1 MRILLLAM
9 AMILLCTCQQRSE
22 EEYDLII
29 AGGAVLDGENHPAVN
44 TDIGIRHGRI
54 AKIGPMGSA
63 SAKERIDARGLTV
76 APGFIDGHSHSDYSM
91 LREPKG
97 ESMIRQG
104 VTTQILGEG
113 PSAGPVT
120 PEKRGQ
126 EIEGV
131 KVDWSTLGGYFA
143 RLEKQGIA
151 TNIGS
156 YVGQGQVWNYVLGD
170 TFRTATKQDLES
182 MKGLIAQ
189 AMDEGALGLSSM
201 LMLPPANLA
210 HVPELAEL
218 ASAVAPGHGIYSSH
232 IRDEGEGVF
241 QAVHEAIEVGRRA
254 KVPVDI
260 IHLKIA
266 HKNLWGRMNEVIA
279 VINQARSEGL
289 TVTANVYPY
298 TAGQNSLVSIVPP
311 WAHEGGRE
319 KLLAR
324 LRNPVDRAR
333 MHREVLSGLPN
344 WYNHYLAT
352 GGGDE
357 GWTRMLLVS
366 LKSERFKKFQGKRM
380 SDLIAAERKDPVETM
395 FDVILEEKGQT
406 PTVFFHHSEADMRLA
421 LKQPWTSIGSDG
433 AAVNPDGPTGVPHH
447 HPRYYGTFPRIL
459 GRYVREEKVLELPEA
474 VYKMTALNADKLGIR
489 DRGRLKEGNWADIT
503 LFNAR
508 MVIDQATFEKPKQYP
523 IGIPYVIVNGKIVLD
538 RGRHTGNLPGRIVYG
553 GGKK

>member
-1 MRILLLAM
+1 
-9 AMILLCTCQQRSE
+9 MILLSTCQRTE
-22 EEYDLII
+22 EKYDLII

-44 TDIGIRHGRI
+44 TDIGIRDGRI
-54 AKIGPMGSA
+54 AKIGPMGSS
-63 SAKERIDARGLTV
+63 SATERIDARGLTV
-76 APGFIDGHSHSDYSM
+76 APGFIDIHSHSDYSM

-97 ESMIRQG
+97 ESMVRQG

-113 PSAGPVT
+113 PSAGPVK
-120 PEKRGQ
+120 PEKRGL
-126 EIEGV
+126 EVDGV

-156 YVGQGQVWNYVLGD
+156 YVGQGQIWNYVLGD
-170 TFRTATKQDLES
+170 TFRTATKQDLDE
-182 MKGLIAQ
+182 MKALIAQ

-210 HVPELAEL
+210 HAPELGQL
-218 ASAVAPGHGIYSSH
+218 ASAIAPGHGIYSSH
-232 IRDEGEGVF
+232 IRDEGETVF
-241 QAVHEAIEVGRRA
+241 EAVNEAIDVGRRA

-266 HKNLWGRMNEVIA
+266 HKKLWGRMNEVIA
-279 VINQARSEGL
+279 VINKARAEGL
-289 TVTANVYPY
+289 AVTANVYPY

-324 LRNPVDRAR
+324 LKNPVDRAR

-352 GGGDE
+352 GD
-357 GWTRMLLVS
+357 GWAGMLLVS

-380 SDLIAAERKDPVETM
+380 SDIIAAEGKDPVETM
-395 FDVILEEKGQT
+395 FDVITEERGQT

-433 AAVNPDGPTGVPHH
+433 AAVNPEGPTGVPHH

-508 MVIDQATFEKPKQYP
+508 MVIDQATFEKPKQFP

-538 RGRHTGNLPGRIVYG
+538 RGRHTGNLAGRIVYG

>member
-1 MRILLLAM
+1 
-9 AMILLCTCQQRSE
+9 MILLGTCQRTE
-22 EEYDLII
+22 EKYDLII

-44 TDIGIRHGRI
+44 TDIGIRDGRI

-76 APGFIDGHSHSDYSM
+76 APGFIDIHSHSDYSM

-97 ESMIRQG
+97 ESMVRQG

-113 PSAGPVT
+113 PSAGPVK

-126 EIEGV
+126 EIDGV

-156 YVGQGQVWNYVLGD
+156 YVGQGQIWNYVMGD
-170 TFRTATKQDLES
+170 TFHTATPAEMEAMQK
-182 MKGLIAQ
+182 LIGE
-189 AMDEGALGLSSM
+189 AMADGALGLSSQ
-201 LMLPPANLA
+201 LMLPPANIA
-210 HVPELAEL
+210 HAPELGLL
-218 ASAVAPGHGIYSSH
+218 AGAVVMGKGIYSSH

-241 QAVHEAIEVGRRA
+241 DAVNEAIEVGRRA

-266 HKNLWGRMNEVIA
+266 HKKLWGRMNEVVA
-279 VINQARSEGL
+279 VIAKARAAGQ

-324 LRNPVDRAR
+324 LKNPVDRAR

-352 GGGDE
+352 GD
-357 GWTRMLLVS
+357 GWAGMLLVS

-380 SDLIAAERKDPVETM
+380 SDIIAAEGKDPVETM
-395 FDVILEEKGQT
+395 FDVITEERGQT

-433 AAVNPDGPTGVPHH
+433 AAVNPEGPTGVPHH

-474 VYKMTALNADKLGIR
+474 IYKMTALNADKLGIR

-538 RGRHTGNLPGRIVYG
+538 RGRHTGNLAGRIVYG

>member
-1 MRILLLAM
+1 MRIVLPLLAVLLLA
-9 AMILLCTCQQRSE
+9 TCQRNE
-22 EEYDLII
+22 EHYDLII
-29 AGGAVLDGENHPAVN
+29 AGGAVLDGENHPAVD
-44 TDIGIRHGRI
+44 TDIGIRGGLI
-54 AKIGPMGSA
+54 ARIGPLGSA
-63 SAKERIDARGLTV
+63 DATQRIDARGLTV
-76 APGFIDGHSHSDYSM
+76 APGFIDVHSHSDYTM

-97 ESMIRQG
+97 ESMVRQG

-113 PSAGPVT
+113 PSAGPVK
-120 PEKRGQ
+120 PEKRGL
-126 EIEGV
+126 EVEGV

-156 YVGQGQVWNYVLGD
+156 YVGQGQIWNYVMGD
-170 TFRTATKQDLES
+170 TFQLPGPAEMEA
-182 MKGLIAQ
+182 MKKLIAE
-189 AMDEGALGLSSM
+189 AMDDGALGLSSQ

-210 HVPELAEL
+210 HAPELGQL
-218 ASAVAPGHGIYSSH
+218 ASAISPGHGIYSSH
-232 IRDEGEGVF
+232 IRDEGETVF
-241 QAVHEAIEVGRRA
+241 AAVDEAIDVGRRA

-266 HKNLWGRMNEVIA
+266 HKKLWGRMAEV
-279 VINQARSEGL
+279 VARIEKARAEGL

-324 LRNPVDRAR
+324 LRNPADRAR
-333 MHREVLSGLPN
+333 MHKEVLSGLPN

-352 GGGDE
+352 GD
-357 GWTRMLLVS
+357 GWAGMLLVS
-366 LKSERFKKFQGKRM
+366 LKSERFKRFQGKRM
-380 SDLIAAERKDPVETM
+380 SDVIAAEGKDPVETM
-395 FDVILEEKGQT
+395 FDVILEERGQT
-406 PTVFFHHSEADMRLA
+406 PTVFFHHSEQDMRLA

-433 AAVNPDGPTGVPHH
+433 AAVNPEGPTGVPHH

-459 GRYVREEKVLELPEA
+459 GKYVREEKVLTLPEA

-489 DRGRLKEGNWADIT
+489 DRGRLKEGLAADIT

-523 IGIPYVIVNGKIVLD
+523 IGIPYVIVNGQIVLD
-538 RGRHTGNLPGRIVYG
+538 RARHTGNLPGKIVYG
-553 GGKK
+553 GGKKKER

>member
-1 MRILLLAM
+1 
-9 AMILLCTCQQRSE
+9 MILLGTCQRTE
-22 EEYDLII
+22 EKYDLII

-44 TDIGIRHGRI
+44 TDIGIRDGRI
-54 AKIGPMGSA
+54 ARIGPMGSS
-63 SAKERIDARGLTV
+63 SATERIDARGLTV
-76 APGFIDGHSHSDYSM
+76 APGFIDIHSHSDYSM
-91 LREPKG
+91 LREPRG
-97 ESMIRQG
+97 ESMVRQG

-113 PSAGPVT
+113 PSAGPVK
-120 PEKRGQ
+120 PEKRGL
-126 EIEGV
+126 EVEGI

-156 YVGQGQVWNYVLGD
+156 YVGQGQIWNYVLGD
-170 TFRTATKQDLES
+170 TFRTATKQDLGE
-182 MKGLIAQ
+182 MKALIAQ

-210 HVPELAEL
+210 HAPELSQL
-218 ASAVAPGHGIYSSH
+218 ASAIAPGHGIYSSH
-232 IRDEGEGVF
+232 IRDEGETVF
-241 QAVHEAIEVGRRA
+241 EAVNEAIDVGRRA

-266 HKNLWGRMNEVIA
+266 HKKLWGRMNEVIA
-279 VINQARSEGL
+279 VINKARAEGL
-289 TVTANVYPY
+289 VVTANVYPY

-324 LRNPVDRAR
+324 LKNPVDRAR

-352 GGGDE
+352 GD
-357 GWTRMLLVS
+357 GWAGMLLVS

-380 SDLIAAERKDPVETM
+380 SDIIAAEGKDPVETM
-395 FDVILEEKGQT
+395 FDVITEERGQT

-433 AAVNPDGPTGVPHH
+433 AAVNPEGPTGVPHH

-474 VYKMTALNADKLGIR
+474 IYKMTALNADKLGIR

-538 RGRHTGNLPGRIVYG
+538 RGRHTGNLAGRIVYG

>member
-1 MRILLLAM
+1 MRILLPAL
-9 AMILLCTCQQRSE
+9 AMILLGTCQRTE
-22 EEYDLII
+22 EKYDLII

-44 TDIGIRHGRI
+44 TDIGIRDGRI
-54 AKIGPMGSA
+54 ARIGPMGSA
-63 SAKERIDARGLTV
+63 SATERIDARGLTV
-76 APGFIDGHSHSDYSM
+76 APGFIDIHSHSDYSM

-97 ESMIRQG
+97 ESMVRQG

-113 PSAGPVT
+113 PSAGPVK
-120 PEKRGQ
+120 PEKRGL
-126 EIEGV
+126 EVEGI

-156 YVGQGQVWNYVLGD
+156 YVGQGQIWNYVLGD
-170 TFRTATKQDLES
+170 TFRTATQQDLDE
-182 MKGLIAQ
+182 MKALITQ

-210 HVPELAEL
+210 HAPELSQL
-218 ASAVAPGHGIYSSH
+218 ASAIAPGHGIYSSH
-232 IRDEGEGVF
+232 IRDEGETVF
-241 QAVHEAIEVGRRA
+241 EAVNEAIDVGRRA

-266 HKNLWGRMNEVIA
+266 HKKLWGRMNEVIA
-279 VINQARSEGL
+279 VINKARAEGL
-289 TVTANVYPY
+289 VVTANVYPY

-324 LRNPVDRAR
+324 LKNPVDRAR

-352 GGGDE
+352 GD
-357 GWTRMLLVS
+357 GWAGMLLVS

-380 SDLIAAERKDPVETM
+380 SDIIAAEGKDPVETM
-395 FDVILEEKGQT
+395 FDVITEERGQT

-433 AAVNPDGPTGVPHH
+433 AAVNPEGPTGVPHH

-474 VYKMTALNADKLGIR
+474 IHKMTALNADKLGIR

-538 RGRHTGNLPGRIVYG
+538 RGRHTGNLAGRIVYG

>member
-1 MRILLLAM
+1 MRILLPAL
-9 AMILLCTCQQRSE
+9 AMILLSTCQRTGE
-22 EEYDLII
+22 KYDLII

-44 TDIGIRHGRI
+44 TDIGIRDGRI
-54 AKIGPMGSA
+54 AKIGPMGSS
-63 SAKERIDARGLTV
+63 SATERIDARGLTV
-76 APGFIDGHSHSDYSM
+76 APGFIDIHSHSDYSM

-97 ESMIRQG
+97 ESMVRQG

-113 PSAGPVT
+113 PSAGPVK
-120 PEKRGQ
+120 PEKRGL
-126 EIEGV
+126 EVDGV

-156 YVGQGQVWNYVLGD
+156 YVGQGQIWNYVLGD
-170 TFRTATKQDLES
+170 TFRTATKQDLDE
-182 MKGLIAQ
+182 MKALIAQ

-210 HVPELAEL
+210 HAPELGQL
-218 ASAVAPGHGIYSSH
+218 ASAIAPGHGIYSSH
-232 IRDEGEGVF
+232 IRDEGETVF
-241 QAVHEAIEVGRRA
+241 DAVNEAIDVGRRA

-266 HKNLWGRMNEVIA
+266 HKKLWGRMNEVIA
-279 VINQARSEGL
+279 VINKARAEGL
-289 TVTANVYPY
+289 AVTANVYPY

-324 LRNPVDRAR
+324 LKNPVDRAR

-352 GGGDE
+352 GD
-357 GWTRMLLVS
+357 GWAGMLLVS

-380 SDLIAAERKDPVETM
+380 SDIIAAEGKDPVETM
-395 FDVILEEKGQT
+395 FDVITEERGQT

-433 AAVNPDGPTGVPHH
+433 AAVNPEGPTGVPHH

-508 MVIDQATFEKPKQYP
+508 MVIDQATFEKPKQFP

-538 RGRHTGNLPGRIVYG
+538 RGRHTGNLAGRIVYG

>member
-1 MRILLLAM
+1 
-9 AMILLCTCQQRSE
+9 MILLSTCQRTE
-22 EEYDLII
+22 EKYDLII

-44 TDIGIRHGRI
+44 TDIGIRDGRI
-54 AKIGPMGSA
+54 ARIGPMGSA
-63 SAKERIDARGLTV
+63 SATERIDARGLTV
-76 APGFIDGHSHSDYSM
+76 APGFIDIHSHSDYSM
-91 LREPKG
+91 LREPRG
-97 ESMIRQG
+97 ESMVRQG

-113 PSAGPVT
+113 PSAGPVK
-120 PEKRGQ
+120 PEKRGL
-126 EIEGV
+126 EVEGI

-156 YVGQGQVWNYVLGD
+156 YVGQGQIWNYVLGD
-170 TFRTATKQDLES
+170 TFRTATQQDLDE
-182 MKGLIAQ
+182 MKALIAQ

-210 HVPELAEL
+210 HAPELSQL
-218 ASAVAPGHGIYSSH
+218 ASAIAPGHGIYSSH
-232 IRDEGEGVF
+232 IRDEGETVF
-241 QAVHEAIEVGRRA
+241 EAVNEAIDVGRRA

-266 HKNLWGRMNEVIA
+266 HKKLWGRMNEVIA
-279 VINQARSEGL
+279 VINKARAEGL
-289 TVTANVYPY
+289 VVTANVYPY

-324 LRNPVDRAR
+324 LKNPVDRAR

-352 GGGDE
+352 GD
-357 GWTRMLLVS
+357 GWAGMLLVS

-380 SDLIAAERKDPVETM
+380 SDIIAAEGKDPVETM
-395 FDVILEEKGQT
+395 FDVITEERGQT

-433 AAVNPDGPTGVPHH
+433 AAVNPEGPTGVPHH

-474 VYKMTALNADKLGIR
+474 IYKMTALNADKLGIR

-538 RGRHTGNLPGRIVYG
+538 RGRHTGNLAGRIVYG

>member
-1 MRILLLAM
+1 MRILLPAL
-9 AMILLCTCQQRSE
+9 AMILLNTCQQTE
-22 EEYDLII
+22 EKYDLII

-44 TDIGIRHGRI
+44 TDIGIRDGRI
-54 AKIGPMGSA
+54 AKIGPMGSS

-76 APGFIDGHSHSDYSM
+76 APGFIDIHSHSDYSM

-97 ESMIRQG
+97 ESMVRQG

-113 PSAGPVT
+113 PSAGPVK

-170 TFRTATKQDLES
+170 TFRTATQQDLDE
-182 MKGLIAQ
+182 MKTLIAQ

-210 HVPELAEL
+210 HAPELGQL
-218 ASAVAPGHGIYSSH
+218 ASAIAPGHGIYSSH
-232 IRDEGEGVF
+232 IRDEGETVF
-241 QAVHEAIEVGRRA
+241 EAVNEAIDVGRRA

-266 HKNLWGRMNEVIA
+266 HKKLWGRMNEVIA
-279 VINQARSEGL
+279 LIDKARAEGL
-289 TVTANVYPY
+289 VVTANVYPY

-352 GGGDE
+352 GD
-357 GWTRMLLVS
+357 GWAGMLLVS

-380 SDLIAAERKDPVETM
+380 SDIIAAEGKDPVETM
-395 FDVILEEKGQT
+395 FDVITEERGQT

-433 AAVNPDGPTGVPHH
+433 AAVNPAGPTGVPHH

-474 VYKMTALNADKLGIR
+474 IYKMTALNADKLGIR

-508 MVIDQATFEKPKQYP
+508 MVIDQATFEKPKQFP

-538 RGRHTGNLPGRIVYG
+538 RGRHTGNLAGRIVYG

>member
-1 MRILLLAM
+1 MRILLPAL
-9 AMILLCTCQQRSE
+9 AMILLGTCQRTE
-22 EEYDLII
+22 EKYDLII

-44 TDIGIRHGRI
+44 TDIGIRDGRI
-54 AKIGPMGSA
+54 ARIGPMGSA
-63 SAKERIDARGLTV
+63 SATERIDARGLTV
-76 APGFIDGHSHSDYSM
+76 APGFIDIHSHSDYSM
-91 LREPKG
+91 LREPRG
-97 ESMIRQG
+97 ESMVRQG

-113 PSAGPVT
+113 PSAGPVK
-120 PEKRGQ
+120 PEKRGL
-126 EIEGV
+126 EVEGI

-156 YVGQGQVWNYVLGD
+156 YVGQGQIWNYVLGD
-170 TFRTATKQDLES
+170 TFRTATQQDLDE
-182 MKGLIAQ
+182 MKALITQ

-210 HVPELAEL
+210 HAPELSQL
-218 ASAVAPGHGIYSSH
+218 ASAIAPGHGIYSSH
-232 IRDEGEGVF
+232 IRDEGETVF
-241 QAVHEAIEVGRRA
+241 EAVNEAIDVGRRA

-266 HKNLWGRMNEVIA
+266 HKKLWGRMNEVIA
-279 VINQARSEGL
+279 VINKARAEGL
-289 TVTANVYPY
+289 VVTANVYPY

-324 LRNPVDRAR
+324 LKNPVDRAR

-352 GGGDE
+352 GD
-357 GWTRMLLVS
+357 GWAGMLLVS

-380 SDLIAAERKDPVETM
+380 SDIIAAEGKDPVETM
-395 FDVILEEKGQT
+395 FDVITEERGQT

-433 AAVNPDGPTGVPHH
+433 AAVNPEGPTGVPHH

-474 VYKMTALNADKLGIR
+474 IHKMTALNADKLGIR

-538 RGRHTGNLPGRIVYG
+538 RGRHTGNLAGRIVYG

>member
-1 MRILLLAM
+1 MLF
-9 AMILLCTCQQRSE
+9 RS
-22 EEYDLII
+22 
-29 AGGAVLDGENHPAVN
+29 
-44 TDIGIRHGRI
+44 
-54 AKIGPMGSA
+54 
-63 SAKERIDARGLTV
+63 
-76 APGFIDGHSHSDYSM
+76 
-91 LREPKG
+91 EPKG
-97 ESMIRQG
+97 ESMVRQG

-113 PSAGPVT
+113 PSAGPVK
-120 PEKRGQ
+120 PEKRGL

-156 YVGQGQVWNYVLGD
+156 YVGQGQIWNYVLGD
-170 TFRTATKQDLES
+170 TFRPATKQDLDE
-182 MKGLIAQ
+182 MKTLIAQ

-210 HVPELAEL
+210 HAPELGQL
-218 ASAVAPGHGIYSSH
+218 ASAIAPGHGIYSSH
-232 IRDEGEGVF
+232 IRDEGETVF
-241 QAVHEAIEVGRRA
+241 EAVNEAIDVGRRA

-266 HKNLWGRMNEVIA
+266 HKKLWGRMNEVIA
-279 VINQARSEGL
+279 LINKARAEGL
-289 TVTANVYPY
+289 VVTANVYPY

-352 GGGDE
+352 GD
-357 GWTRMLLVS
+357 GWAGMLLVS

-380 SDLIAAERKDPVETM
+380 SDIIAAEGKDPVETM
-395 FDVILEEKGQT
+395 FDVITEERGQT

-433 AAVNPDGPTGVPHH
+433 AAVNPAGPTGVPHH

-489 DRGRLKEGNWADIT
+489 DRGRLKEGHWADIT

-508 MVIDQATFEKPKQYP
+508 MVIDQATFEKPKQFP

-538 RGRHTGNLPGRIVYG
+538 RGRHTGNLAGRIVYG

>member
-1 MRILLLAM
+1 MRILLPAL
-9 AMILLCTCQQRSE
+9 AMILLGTCQRTE
-22 EEYDLII
+22 EKYDLII

-44 TDIGIRHGRI
+44 TDIGIRDGRI
-54 AKIGPMGSA
+54 AKIGPMGSS
-63 SAKERIDARGLTV
+63 SATERIDARGLTV
-76 APGFIDGHSHSDYSM
+76 APGFIDIHSHSDYSM
-91 LREPKG
+91 LREPRG
-97 ESMIRQG
+97 ESMVRQG

-113 PSAGPVT
+113 PSAGPVK
-120 PEKRGQ
+120 PEKRGL
-126 EIEGV
+126 EVEGI

-156 YVGQGQVWNYVLGD
+156 YVGQGQIWNYVLGD
-170 TFRTATKQDLES
+170 TFRTATKQDLGE
-182 MKGLIAQ
+182 MKALIAQ

-210 HVPELAEL
+210 HAPELSQL
-218 ASAVAPGHGIYSSH
+218 ASAIAPGHGIYSSH
-232 IRDEGEGVF
+232 IRDEGETVF
-241 QAVHEAIEVGRRA
+241 EAVNEAIDVGRRA

-266 HKNLWGRMNEVIA
+266 HKKLWGRMNEVIA
-279 VINQARSEGL
+279 VINKARAEGL
-289 TVTANVYPY
+289 VVTANVYPY

-324 LRNPVDRAR
+324 LKNPVDRAR

-352 GGGDE
+352 GD
-357 GWTRMLLVS
+357 GWAGMLLVS

-380 SDLIAAERKDPVETM
+380 SDIIAAEGKDPVETM
-395 FDVILEEKGQT
+395 FDVITEERGQT

-433 AAVNPDGPTGVPHH
+433 AAVNPEGPTGVPHH

-474 VYKMTALNADKLGIR
+474 IYKMTALNADKLGIR

-538 RGRHTGNLPGRIVYG
+538 RGRHTGNLAGRIVYG

>member
-1 MRILLLAM
+1 
-9 AMILLCTCQQRSE
+9 MILLSTCQRTE
-22 EEYDLII
+22 EKYDLII

-44 TDIGIRHGRI
+44 TDIGIRDGRI
-54 AKIGPMGSA
+54 ARIGPMGSS
-63 SAKERIDARGLTV
+63 SATERIDARGLTV
-76 APGFIDGHSHSDYSM
+76 APGFIDIHSHSDYSM

-97 ESMIRQG
+97 ESMVRQG

-113 PSAGPVT
+113 PSAGPVK
-120 PEKRGQ
+120 PEKRGL
-126 EIEGV
+126 EVEGI

-156 YVGQGQVWNYVLGD
+156 YVGQGQIWNYVLGD
-170 TFRTATKQDLES
+170 TFRTATQQDLDE
-182 MKGLIAQ
+182 MKALIAQ

-210 HVPELAEL
+210 HAPELSQL
-218 ASAVAPGHGIYSSH
+218 ASAIAPGHGIYSSH
-232 IRDEGEGVF
+232 IRDEGETVF
-241 QAVHEAIEVGRRA
+241 EAVNEAIDVGRRA

-266 HKNLWGRMNEVIA
+266 HKKLWGRMNEVIA
-279 VINQARSEGL
+279 VINKARAEGL
-289 TVTANVYPY
+289 VVTANVYPY

-324 LRNPVDRAR
+324 LKNPVDRAR

-352 GGGDE
+352 GD
-357 GWTRMLLVS
+357 GWAGMLLVS

-380 SDLIAAERKDPVETM
+380 SDIIAAEGKDPVETM
-395 FDVILEEKGQT
+395 FDVITEERGQT

-421 LKQPWTSIGSDG
+421 LKQPWISIGSDG
-433 AAVNPDGPTGVPHH
+433 AAVNPEGPTGVPHH

-474 VYKMTALNADKLGIR
+474 IYKMTALNADKLGIR

-538 RGRHTGNLPGRIVYG
+538 RGRHTGNLAGRIVYG

>member
-1 MRILLLAM
+1 
-9 AMILLCTCQQRSE
+9 MILLSTCQRTE
-22 EEYDLII
+22 EKYDLII

-44 TDIGIRHGRI
+44 TDIGIRDGRI
-54 AKIGPMGSA
+54 AKIGPMGSS
-63 SAKERIDARGLTV
+63 SATERIDARGLTV
-76 APGFIDGHSHSDYSM
+76 APGFIDIHSHSDYSM

-97 ESMIRQG
+97 ESMVRQG

-113 PSAGPVT
+113 PSAGPVK
-120 PEKRGQ
+120 PEKRGL
-126 EIEGV
+126 EVEGI

-156 YVGQGQVWNYVLGD
+156 YVGQGQIWNYVLGD
-170 TFRTATKQDLES
+170 TFRTATQQDLDE
-182 MKGLIAQ
+182 MKALIAQ

-210 HVPELAEL
+210 HAPELSQL
-218 ASAVAPGHGIYSSH
+218 ASAIAPGHGIYSSH
-232 IRDEGEGVF
+232 IRDEGETVF
-241 QAVHEAIEVGRRA
+241 EAVNEAIDVGRRA

-266 HKNLWGRMNEVIA
+266 HKKLWGRMNEVIA
-279 VINQARSEGL
+279 VINKARAEGL
-289 TVTANVYPY
+289 VVTANVYPY

-352 GGGDE
+352 GD
-357 GWTRMLLVS
+357 GWAGMLLVS

-380 SDLIAAERKDPVETM
+380 SDIIAAEGKDPVETM
-395 FDVILEEKGQT
+395 FDVITEERGQT

-433 AAVNPDGPTGVPHH
+433 AAVNPEGPTGVPHH

-538 RGRHTGNLPGRIVYG
+538 RGRHTGNLAGRIVYG

>member
-1 MRILLLAM
+1 MRILLPAL
-9 AMILLCTCQQRSE
+9 AMILLGTCQRTE
-22 EEYDLII
+22 EKYDLII

-44 TDIGIRHGRI
+44 TDIGIRDGRI
-54 AKIGPMGSA
+54 ARIGPMGSA
-63 SAKERIDARGLTV
+63 SATERIDARGLTV
-76 APGFIDGHSHSDYSM
+76 APGFIDIHSHSDYSM
-91 LREPKG
+91 LREPRG
-97 ESMIRQG
+97 ESMVRQG

-113 PSAGPVT
+113 PSAGPVK
-120 PEKRGQ
+120 PEKRGL
-126 EIEGV
+126 EVEGI

-156 YVGQGQVWNYVLGD
+156 YVGQGQIWNYVLGD
-170 TFRTATKQDLES
+170 TFRTATQQDLDE
-182 MKGLIAQ
+182 MKALITQ

-210 HVPELAEL
+210 HAPELSQL
-218 ASAVAPGHGIYSSH
+218 ASAIAPGHGIYSSH
-232 IRDEGEGVF
+232 IRDEGETVF
-241 QAVHEAIEVGRRA
+241 EAVNEAIDVGRRA

-266 HKNLWGRMNEVIA
+266 HKKLWGRMNEVIA
-279 VINQARSEGL
+279 VINKARAEGL
-289 TVTANVYPY
+289 VVTANVYPY

-324 LRNPVDRAR
+324 LKNPVDRAR

-352 GGGDE
+352 GD
-357 GWTRMLLVS
+357 GWAGMLLVS

-380 SDLIAAERKDPVETM
+380 SDIIAAEGKDPVETM
-395 FDVILEEKGQT
+395 FDVITEERGQT

-433 AAVNPDGPTGVPHH
+433 AAVNPEGPTGVPHH

-474 VYKMTALNADKLGIR
+474 IYKMTALNADKLGIR

-508 MVIDQATFEKPKQYP
+508 MVIDQATFEKPKQFP

-538 RGRHTGNLPGRIVYG
+538 RGRHTGNLAGRIVYG

>member
-1 MRILLLAM
+1 
-9 AMILLCTCQQRSE
+9 MILLGTCQRTE
-22 EEYDLII
+22 EKYDLII
-29 AGGAVLDGENHPAVN
+29 AGGAVLDGDNHPAFN
-44 TDIGIRHGRI
+44 TDIGIRDGRI
-54 AKIGPMGSA
+54 AKIGPMGSS
-63 SAKERIDARGLTV
+63 SATERIDARGLTV
-76 APGFIDGHSHSDYSM
+76 APGFIDIHSHSDYSM

-97 ESMIRQG
+97 ESMVRQG

-113 PSAGPVT
+113 PSAGPVK
-120 PEKRGQ
+120 PEKRGL
-126 EIEGV
+126 EVEGI

-170 TFRTATKQDLES
+170 TFRTATKQDLDE
-182 MKGLIAQ
+182 MKSLITQ

-210 HVPELAEL
+210 HAPELGQL
-218 ASAVAPGHGIYSSH
+218 ASAIAPGHGIYSSH
-232 IRDEGEGVF
+232 IRDEGETVF
-241 QAVHEAIEVGRRA
+241 EAVNEAIDVGRRA

-266 HKNLWGRMNEVIA
+266 HKKLWGRMNEVIA
-279 VINQARSEGL
+279 VINKARAEGL
-289 TVTANVYPY
+289 VVTANVYPY

-324 LRNPVDRAR
+324 LKNPVDRAR

-352 GGGDE
+352 GD
-357 GWTRMLLVS
+357 GWAGMLLVS

-380 SDLIAAERKDPVETM
+380 SDIIAAEGKDPVETM
-395 FDVILEEKGQT
+395 FDVITEERGQT

-433 AAVNPDGPTGVPHH
+433 AAVNPEGPTGVPHH

-508 MVIDQATFEKPKQYP
+508 MVIDQATFEKPKQFP

-538 RGRHTGNLPGRIVYG
+538 RGRHTGNLAGRIVYG

>member
-1 MRILLLAM
+1 
-9 AMILLCTCQQRSE
+9 MILLSTCQRTE
-22 EEYDLII
+22 EKYDLII

-44 TDIGIRHGRI
+44 TDIGIRDGRI
-54 AKIGPMGSA
+54 AKIGPMGSS
-63 SAKERIDARGLTV
+63 SATERIDARGLTV
-76 APGFIDGHSHSDYSM
+76 APGFIDIHSHSDYSM

-97 ESMIRQG
+97 ESMVRQG

-113 PSAGPVT
+113 PSAGPVK
-120 PEKRGQ
+120 PEKRGL
-126 EIEGV
+126 EVDGV

-156 YVGQGQVWNYVLGD
+156 YVGQGQIWNYVLGD
-170 TFRTATKQDLES
+170 TFRTATKQDLDE
-182 MKGLIAQ
+182 MKALIAQ

-210 HVPELAEL
+210 HAPELGQL
-218 ASAVAPGHGIYSSH
+218 ASAIAPGHGIYSSH
-232 IRDEGEGVF
+232 IRDEGETVF
-241 QAVHEAIEVGRRA
+241 DAVNEAIDVGRRA

-266 HKNLWGRMNEVIA
+266 HKKLWGRMNEVIA
-279 VINQARSEGL
+279 VINKARAEGL
-289 TVTANVYPY
+289 AVTANVYPY

-324 LRNPVDRAR
+324 LKNPVDRAR

-352 GGGDE
+352 GD
-357 GWTRMLLVS
+357 GWAGMLLVS

-380 SDLIAAERKDPVETM
+380 SDIIAAEGKDPVETM
-395 FDVILEEKGQT
+395 FDVITEERGQT

-433 AAVNPDGPTGVPHH
+433 AAVNPEGPTGVPHH

-508 MVIDQATFEKPKQYP
+508 MVIDQATFEKPKQFP

-538 RGRHTGNLPGRIVYG
+538 RGRHTGNLAGRIVYG

>member
-1 MRILLLAM
+1 
-9 AMILLCTCQQRSE
+9 MILLSTCQRTE
-22 EEYDLII
+22 EKYDLII

-44 TDIGIRHGRI
+44 TDIGIRDGRI
-54 AKIGPMGSA
+54 ARIGPMGSS
-63 SAKERIDARGLTV
+63 SATERIDARGLTV
-76 APGFIDGHSHSDYSM
+76 APGFIDIHSHSDYSM

-97 ESMIRQG
+97 ESMVRQG

-113 PSAGPVT
+113 PSAGPVK

-170 TFRTATKQDLES
+170 TFRTATKQDLDE
-182 MKGLIAQ
+182 MRTLIAQ

-210 HVPELAEL
+210 HAPELGQL
-218 ASAVAPGHGIYSSH
+218 ASAIAPGHGIYSSH
-232 IRDEGEGVF
+232 IRDEGETVF
-241 QAVHEAIEVGRRA
+241 EAVNEAIDVGRRA

-266 HKNLWGRMNEVIA
+266 HKKLWGRMNEVIA
-279 VINQARSEGL
+279 LINKARAEGL
-289 TVTANVYPY
+289 VITANVYPY

-352 GGGDE
+352 GD
-357 GWTRMLLVS
+357 GWAGMLLVS

-380 SDLIAAERKDPVETM
+380 SDIIAAEGKDPVETM
-395 FDVILEEKGQT
+395 FDVITEERGQT

-433 AAVNPDGPTGVPHH
+433 AAVNPAGPTGVPHH

-489 DRGRLKEGNWADIT
+489 DRGRLKEGHWADIT

-508 MVIDQATFEKPKQYP
+508 MVIDQATFEKPKQFP

-538 RGRHTGNLPGRIVYG
+538 RGRHTGNLAGRIVYG

>member
-1 MRILLLAM
+1 
-9 AMILLCTCQQRSE
+9 MILLSTCQRTE
-22 EEYDLII
+22 EKYDLII

-44 TDIGIRHGRI
+44 TDIGIRDGRI
-54 AKIGPMGSA
+54 AKIGPMGSS
-63 SAKERIDARGLTV
+63 SATERIDARGLTV
-76 APGFIDGHSHSDYSM
+76 APGFIDIHSHSDYSM

-97 ESMIRQG
+97 ESMVRQG

-113 PSAGPVT
+113 PSAGPVK

-170 TFRTATKQDLES
+170 TFRAATKQDLDE
-182 MKGLIAQ
+182 MKTLIAQ

-210 HVPELAEL
+210 HAPELAQL
-218 ASAVAPGHGIYSSH
+218 ASAIAPGHGIYSSH
-232 IRDEGEGVF
+232 IRDEGETVF
-241 QAVHEAIEVGRRA
+241 EAVKEAIDVGRRA

-266 HKNLWGRMNEVIA
+266 HKKLWGRMNEVIT
-279 VINQARSEGL
+279 VINKARAEGL
-289 TVTANVYPY
+289 VVTANVYPY

-324 LRNPVDRAR
+324 LKNPVDRAR

-352 GGGDE
+352 GD
-357 GWTRMLLVS
+357 GWAGMLLVS

-380 SDLIAAERKDPVETM
+380 SDIIAAEGKDPVETM
-395 FDVILEEKGQT
+395 FDVITEERGQT

-433 AAVNPDGPTGVPHH
+433 AAVNPEGPTGVPHH

-508 MVIDQATFEKPKQYP
+508 MVIDQATFEKPKQFP

-538 RGRHTGNLPGRIVYG
+538 RGRHTGNLAGRIVYG

>member
-1 MRILLLAM
+1 MRILLPAL
-9 AMILLCTCQQRSE
+9 AMILLNTCQQTE
-22 EEYDLII
+22 EKYDLII

-44 TDIGIRHGRI
+44 TDIGIRDGRI
-54 AKIGPMGSA
+54 AKIGPMGSS

-76 APGFIDGHSHSDYSM
+76 APGFIDIHSHSDYSM

-97 ESMIRQG
+97 ESMVRQG

-113 PSAGPVT
+113 PSAGPVK

-170 TFRTATKQDLES
+170 TFRTATKQDLDE
-182 MKGLIAQ
+182 MKALIAQ

-210 HVPELAEL
+210 HAPELGQL
-218 ASAVAPGHGIYSSH
+218 ASAIAPGHGIYSSH
-232 IRDEGEGVF
+232 IRDEGETVF
-241 QAVHEAIEVGRRA
+241 EAVNEAIDVGRRA

-266 HKNLWGRMNEVIA
+266 HKKLWGRMNEVIA
-279 VINQARSEGL
+279 LIDKARAEGL
-289 TVTANVYPY
+289 VITANVYPY

-352 GGGDE
+352 GD
-357 GWTRMLLVS
+357 GWAGMLLVS

-380 SDLIAAERKDPVETM
+380 SDIIAAEGKDPVETM
-395 FDVILEEKGQT
+395 FDVITEERGQT

-433 AAVNPDGPTGVPHH
+433 AAVNPEGPTGVPHH

-489 DRGRLKEGNWADIT
+489 DRGRLKEGHWADIT

-508 MVIDQATFEKPKQYP
+508 MVIDQATFEKPKQFP

-538 RGRHTGNLPGRIVYG
+538 RGRHTGNLAGRIVYG

>member
-1 MRILLLAM
+1 
-9 AMILLCTCQQRSE
+9 MILLSTCQRTE
-22 EEYDLII
+22 EKYDLII

-44 TDIGIRHGRI
+44 TDIGIRDGRI
-54 AKIGPMGSA
+54 ARIGPMGSS
-63 SAKERIDARGLTV
+63 SATERIDARGLTV
-76 APGFIDGHSHSDYSM
+76 APGFIDIHSHSDYSM

-97 ESMIRQG
+97 ESMVRQG

-113 PSAGPVT
+113 PSAGPVK
-120 PEKRGQ
+120 PEKRGL

-170 TFRTATKQDLES
+170 TFRTATKQDLDE
-182 MKGLIAQ
+182 MRTLIAQ

-210 HVPELAEL
+210 HAPELGQL
-218 ASAVAPGHGIYSSH
+218 ASAIAPGHGIYSSH
-232 IRDEGEGVF
+232 IRDEGETVF
-241 QAVHEAIEVGRRA
+241 EAVNEAIDVGRRA

-266 HKNLWGRMNEVIA
+266 HKKLWGRMNEVIA
-279 VINQARSEGL
+279 LIDKARAEGL
-289 TVTANVYPY
+289 VVTANVYPY

-352 GGGDE
+352 GD
-357 GWTRMLLVS
+357 GWAGMLLVS

-380 SDLIAAERKDPVETM
+380 SDIIAAEGKDPVETM
-395 FDVILEEKGQT
+395 FDVITEERGQT

-433 AAVNPDGPTGVPHH
+433 AAVNPAGPTGVPHH

-489 DRGRLKEGNWADIT
+489 DRGRLKEGHWADIT

-508 MVIDQATFEKPKQYP
+508 MVIDQATFEKPKQFP

-538 RGRHTGNLPGRIVYG
+538 RGRHTGNLAGRIVYG

>member
-1 MRILLLAM
+1 
-9 AMILLCTCQQRSE
+9 MILLGTCQRTE
-22 EEYDLII
+22 EKYDLII
-29 AGGAVLDGENHPAVN
+29 AGGSVLDGENHPAVN
-44 TDIGIRHGRI
+44 TDIGIRDGRI
-54 AKIGPMGSA
+54 AKIGPMGSS
-63 SAKERIDARGLTV
+63 SATERIDARGLTV
-76 APGFIDGHSHSDYSM
+76 APGFIDIHSHSDYSM

-97 ESMIRQG
+97 ESMVRQG

-113 PSAGPVT
+113 PSAGPVK
-120 PEKRGQ
+120 PEKRGL
-126 EIEGV
+126 EVEGI

-156 YVGQGQVWNYVLGD
+156 YVGQGQIWNYVLGD
-170 TFRTATKQDLES
+170 TFRTATKQDLDE
-182 MKGLIAQ
+182 MKSLIAQ

-210 HVPELAEL
+210 HAPELGQL
-218 ASAVAPGHGIYSSH
+218 ASAIAPGHGIYSSH
-232 IRDEGEGVF
+232 IRDEGETVF
-241 QAVHEAIEVGRRA
+241 EAVNEAIDVGRRA

-266 HKNLWGRMNEVIA
+266 HKKLWGRMNEVIA
-279 VINQARSEGL
+279 VINKARAEGL
-289 TVTANVYPY
+289 VVTANVYPY

-324 LRNPVDRAR
+324 LKNPVDRAR

-352 GGGDE
+352 GD
-357 GWTRMLLVS
+357 GWAGMLLVS

-380 SDLIAAERKDPVETM
+380 SDIIAAEGKDPVETM
-395 FDVILEEKGQT
+395 FDVITEERGQT

-433 AAVNPDGPTGVPHH
+433 AAVNPEGPTGVPHH

-508 MVIDQATFEKPKQYP
+508 MVIDQATFEKPKQFP

-538 RGRHTGNLPGRIVYG
+538 RGRHTGNLAGRIVYG